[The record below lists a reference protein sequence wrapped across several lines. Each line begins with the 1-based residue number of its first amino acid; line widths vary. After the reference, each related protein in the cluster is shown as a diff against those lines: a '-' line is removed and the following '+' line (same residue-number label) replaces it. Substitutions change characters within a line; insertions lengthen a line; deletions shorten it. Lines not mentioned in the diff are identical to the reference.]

1 MKTKLFT
8 LFKREAV
15 FCIAGTFAIISAF
28 VVPPSKAYFDYI
40 DYRVLALLFCLMLVV
55 AGFQDIGLFENIIE
69 KLLKHIN
76 QTRKLVFTLVLVCFF
91 TSMLITNDV
100 ALITF
105 VPFAI
110 MIIKKIKKEKL
121 MIFVIV
127 MQTIGANLGSMFT
140 PLGNPQNLYLY
151 SVSQMK
157 MLDFLQLMLPITLES
172 FILIIIILFFLKNEK
187 IEIINDIKKAKIN
200 HIQMTIFTILFAICL
215 LTVLHVVD
223 YRVTLIIVTI
233 SILIFN
239 RKLLVKADY
248 FLLLTFAAFFI
259 FVGNIKNIP
268 YIEQVLARVVNGNEM
283 MVSIISSQ
291 VISNVPAA
299 ILLSGFTDKYSDLIL
314 GTNIGGLG
322 TLIASMASL
331 ISYKFYAKIEGA
343 KKRKYIGIFTI
354 MNLIFLIIILLVKQ
368 AI

>member
-1 MKTKLFT
+1 MKNRLVI
-8 LFKREAV
+8 LLKRETV
-15 FCIAGTFAIISAF
+15 FCIAGIFAILSAF
-28 VVPPSKAYFDYI
+28 VVPPTKAYLDYI
-40 DYRVLALLFCLMLVV
+40 DFRVLALLFCLMLVV
-55 AGFQDIGLFENIIE
+55 SGFQSIGLFENIIE
-69 KLLKHIN
+69 KMLKHIN
-76 QTRKLVFTLVLVCFF
+76 QTRKLVFALVLICFF
-91 TSMLITNDV
+91 TGMFITNDV

-105 VPFAI
+105 VPFSI
-110 MIIKKIKKEKL
+110 VLIQKIKKEKI

-172 FILIIIILFFLKNEK
+172 FVLIIVIILLMKNEK
-187 IEIINDIKKAKIN
+187 IEIIKDIKKTNIN
-200 HIQMTIFTILFAICL
+200 QIQIAILTVLFAICL

-223 YRVTLIIVTI
+223 YRITLVIVTI
-233 SILIFN
+233 FVFIFN

-248 FLLLTFAAFFI
+248 ILLLTFVAFFI
-259 FVGNIKNIP
+259 FVGNMKNIP
-268 YIEQVLARVVNGNEM
+268 YIEHMLARMVSGNEIII
-283 MVSIISSQ
+283 SIITSQ

-299 ILLSGFTDKYSDLIL
+299 ILLSGFTDKYNKLIL

-331 ISYKFYAKIEGA
+331 ISYKFYAKTEGA
-343 KKRKYIGIFTI
+343 QKGKYIAVFTI
-354 MNLIFLIIILLVKQ
+354 MNLLFLIIIL
-368 AI
+368 ISFI

>member
-8 LFKREAV
+8 LFKRETV
-15 FCIAGTFAIISAF
+15 LCIAGLFAILSAF
-28 VVPPSKAYFDYI
+28 VVPPSKAYLDYI
-40 DYRVLALLFCLMLVV
+40 DFRVLALLFCLMLVV
-55 AGFQDIGLFENIIE
+55 AGFQAIGLFENIIE
-69 KLLKHIN
+69 KMLKHIN

-91 TSMLITNDV
+91 AGMFITNDV

-105 VPFAI
+105 VPFSI
-110 MIIKKIKKEKL
+110 MIIQKIKKEKL

-151 SVSQMK
+151 SVSQIK

-172 FILIIIILFFLKNEK
+172 FVLIIVILLFSRNEK
-187 IEIINDIKKAKIN
+187 IEIIKDIKKTNIN
-200 HIQMTIFTILFAICL
+200 NMQMTIFTVLFAICL

-223 YRVTLIIVTI
+223 YRVTLVIVTI
-233 SILIFN
+233 SVLIFN

-248 FLLLTFAAFFI
+248 LLLLTFVAFFI

-268 YIEQVLARVVNGNEM
+268 YIEHMLARMVSGNEI
-283 MVSIISSQ
+283 VISIITSQ

-299 ILLSGFTDKYSDLIL
+299 ILLSGFTDKYSELIL

-331 ISYKFYAKIEGA
+331 ISYKFYAKTEGA
-343 KKRKYIGIFTI
+343 RKGRYIAVFTI
-354 MNLIFLIIILLVKQ
+354 MNLLFLIIIS
-368 AI
+368 ISFI